1 MIQER
6 KRIYRLDLRGQV
18 PCGDSTK
25 TPPGMGASFTPWPC
39 QRMAGLQGQARNRDC
54 LRSSPFCFTV
64 LGQSTP
70 DTVHEPWLSELNC
83 CCQWGNPK
91 PDISELL
98 RVSHSAF
105 TALLHAKHLHID
117 KKLGINALNN
127 PLTQKCP
134 YLSKWTGTS
143 EIWKVPSKYHPTW
156 LSTPTGEG
164 RMADFTFSF
173 SLLSWE
179 HCACLLQRAWDFVIM
194 AIVWKLKIGKYCSP
208 PSVH

>member
-1 MIQER
+1 
-6 KRIYRLDLRGQV
+6 
-18 PCGDSTK
+18 
-25 TPPGMGASFTPWPC
+25 MGASLHRDLVRGW
-39 QRMAGLQGQARNRDC
+39 QDYRGRQGTE
-54 LRSSPFCFTV
+54 TV
-64 LGQSTP
+64 WGPVLSALLFWVKASLE
-70 DTVHEPWLSELNC
+70 TVHEPWLSELNC

-117 KKLGINALNN
+117 KKIGINALNN

-156 LSTPTGEG
+156 LSTGEG